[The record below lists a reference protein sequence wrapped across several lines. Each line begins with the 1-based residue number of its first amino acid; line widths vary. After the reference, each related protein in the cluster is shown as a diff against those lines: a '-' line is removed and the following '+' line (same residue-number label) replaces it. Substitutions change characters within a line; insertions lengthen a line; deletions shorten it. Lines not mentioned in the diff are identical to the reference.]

1 MRKYSKMIKPFDI
14 IMVVILLVISFVPM
28 AVFAMNQSKEDE
40 GNKVIAII
48 TQDGQ
53 IIREVELTGHME
65 NEQFMIKGKGK
76 QYNLIEVENE
86 QIRIKEDNSPDQIG
100 VKMGWKGIPGQT
112 IICLPHKVLIEIV
125 AEKPDEIE
133 EDGLILSH

>member
-14 IMVVILLVISFVPM
+14 ILVVILLVISFVPM
-28 AVFAMNQSKEDE
+28 AVFAMNQSKEEE

-48 TQDGQ
+48 TQDGKV
-53 IIREVELTGHME
+53 IREVDLTGHTE

-125 AEKPDEIE
+125 AEKPEEME

>member
-1 MRKYSKMIKPFDI
+1 
-14 IMVVILLVISFVPM
+14 MVVILLVISFVPM

>member
-28 AVFAMNQSKEDE
+28 AVFAMNQSKADE

>member
-1 MRKYSKMIKPFDI
+1 MIKPFDI
-14 IMVVILLVISFVPM
+14 IMVVLLLVISFVPM
-28 AVFAMNQSKEDE
+28 AVFAMSQSKEEE

-48 TQDGQ
+48 TQDGKV
-53 IIREVELTGHME
+53 IREVELTGHTE

-125 AEKPDEIE
+125 AEKPE
-133 EDGLILSH
+133 ETEDNGLILSH

>member
-1 MRKYSKMIKPFDI
+1 
-14 IMVVILLVISFVPM
+14 MVVILLVISFVPM
-28 AVFAMNQSKEDE
+28 AVFAMNQSKEEE

-48 TQDGQ
+48 TQDGKV
-53 IIREVELTGHME
+53 IREVDLTGHTE

-125 AEKPDEIE
+125 AEKPEEME

>member
-1 MRKYSKMIKPFDI
+1 MIKPFDI
-14 IMVVILLVISFVPM
+14 IMVVLLLIISFVPM
-28 AVFAMNQSKEDE
+28 AVFAMNQGKEEE
-40 GNKVIAII
+40 GNKVMAVI
-48 TQDGQ
+48 TQDGKV
-53 IIREVELTGHME
+53 IREVELTGHTE

-125 AEKPDEIE
+125 AEKPEKTN

>member
-14 IMVVILLVISFVPM
+14 IMVVLLLVISFVPM
-28 AVFAMNQSKEDE
+28 AVFAMSQSKEEE

-48 TQDGQ
+48 TQDGKV
-53 IIREVELTGHME
+53 IREVELTGHTE

-125 AEKPDEIE
+125 AEKPE
-133 EDGLILSH
+133 ETEDNGLILSH

>member
-1 MRKYSKMIKPFDI
+1 MSKYSKMIKPFDI
-14 IMVVILLVISFVPM
+14 IMVVLLLVISFVPM
-28 AVFAMNQSKEDE
+28 AVFAMSQSKEEE

-48 TQDGQ
+48 TQDGKV
-53 IIREVELTGHME
+53 IREVELTGHTE

-125 AEKPDEIE
+125 AEKPE
-133 EDGLILSH
+133 ETEDNGLILSH

>member
-1 MRKYSKMIKPFDI
+1 
-14 IMVVILLVISFVPM
+14 MVVILLVISFVPM
-28 AVFAMNQSKEDE
+28 AVFAMNQSKEEE

-48 TQDGQ
+48 TQDGKV
-53 IIREVELTGHME
+53 IREVDLTGHTE

-125 AEKPDEIE
+125 AEKPEEME
-133 EDGLILSH
+133 EDGVILSH

>member
-14 IMVVILLVISFVPM
+14 IMVVLLLVISFVPM
-28 AVFAMNQSKEDE
+28 AVFAMSQSKEEE

-48 TQDGQ
+48 TQDGKV
-53 IIREVELTGHME
+53 IREVELTGHTE

-125 AEKPDEIE
+125 SEKPE
-133 EDGLILSH
+133 ETEDNGLILSH

>member
-1 MRKYSKMIKPFDI
+1 
-14 IMVVILLVISFVPM
+14 MVVILLVISFVPM
-28 AVFAMNQSKEDE
+28 AVFAMNQSKEEE

-48 TQDGQ
+48 TQDGKV
-53 IIREVELTGHME
+53 IREVDLTGHTE

-125 AEKPDEIE
+125 AEKPEAME

>member
-28 AVFAMNQSKEDE
+28 AVFAMNQSKEEE

-48 TQDGQ
+48 TQDGKV
-53 IIREVELTGHME
+53 IREVDLTGHTE

-125 AEKPDEIE
+125 AEKPEEME

>member
-14 IMVVILLVISFVPM
+14 IMVVLLLIISFVPM
-28 AVFAMNQSKEDE
+28 VVFAMHQGKEEE
-40 GNKVIAII
+40 GNKVMAVI
-48 TQDGQ
+48 TQDGKV
-53 IIREVELTGHME
+53 IREVELTGHTE

-125 AEKPDEIE
+125 AEKPEKAE

>member
-1 MRKYSKMIKPFDI
+1 MRKYSKMIKSFDI

-40 GNKVIAII
+40 GNKIIAII
-48 TQDGQ
+48 TQDGKV
-53 IIREVELTGHME
+53 IREVELTGHTE

-100 VKMGWKGIPGQT
+100 VKMGWKGMPGQT

-125 AEKPDEIE
+125 AEKPEEME

>member
-14 IMVVILLVISFVPM
+14 IMVVLLLIISFVPM
-28 AVFAMNQSKEDE
+28 AVFAMNQGKEEE
-40 GNKVIAII
+40 GNKVMAVI
-48 TQDGQ
+48 TQDGKV
-53 IIREVELTGHME
+53 IREVELTGHTE
-65 NEQFMIKGKGK
+65 NEKFMIKGKGK

-125 AEKPDEIE
+125 AEKPEKTN

>member
-14 IMVVILLVISFVPM
+14 IMVVLLLVISFVPM
-28 AVFAMNQSKEDE
+28 AVFAMSQSKEEE

-48 TQDGQ
+48 TQDGKV
-53 IIREVELTGHME
+53 IREVELTGHTV

-125 AEKPDEIE
+125 AEKPE
-133 EDGLILSH
+133 ETEDNGLILSH

>member
-14 IMVVILLVISFVPM
+14 IMVVLLLIISFVPM
-28 AVFAMNQSKEDE
+28 AVFAMNQGKEEE
-40 GNKVIAII
+40 GNKVMAVI
-48 TQDGQ
+48 TQDGKA
-53 IIREVELTGHME
+53 IREVELTGHTE

-125 AEKPDEIE
+125 AEKPEKTN

>member
-14 IMVVILLVISFVPM
+14 IMVVLLLIISFVPM
-28 AVFAMNQSKEDE
+28 AVFAMNQGKEEE
-40 GNKVIAII
+40 GNKVMAVI
-48 TQDGQ
+48 TQDGKV
-53 IIREVELTGHME
+53 IREVELTGHME

-125 AEKPDEIE
+125 AEKQEKTN

>member
-125 AEKPDEIE
+125 AEKPEEIE

>member
-14 IMVVILLVISFVPM
+14 IMVVLLLVISFVPM
-28 AVFAMNQSKEDE
+28 AVFAMSQSKEEE

-48 TQDGQ
+48 TQDGKV
-53 IIREVELTGHME
+53 IREVELTGHTE

-125 AEKPDEIE
+125 AERPE
-133 EDGLILSH
+133 ETEDNGLILSH

>member
-14 IMVVILLVISFVPM
+14 IIVVILLIISFVPM
-28 AVFAMNQSKEDE
+28 AVFAMNQGKEEE
-40 GNKVIAII
+40 GNKVIAVI
-48 TQDGQ
+48 TQDGK
-53 IIREVELTGHME
+53 IIREVELTDHTE

-125 AEKPDEIE
+125 AEKSEKTG

>member
-28 AVFAMNQSKEDE
+28 AVFAMNQSKEEE

-48 TQDGQ
+48 TQDGKV
-53 IIREVELTGHME
+53 IREVDLTGHTE

-125 AEKPDEIE
+125 AEKPEEME
-133 EDGLILSH
+133 EDGVILSH

>member
-28 AVFAMNQSKEDE
+28 AVFAMNQSKEEE

-48 TQDGQ
+48 TQDGKV
-53 IIREVELTGHME
+53 IREVDLTGHTE

-125 AEKPDEIE
+125 AEKPEAME

>member
-1 MRKYSKMIKPFDI
+1 
-14 IMVVILLVISFVPM
+14 MVVLLLVISFVPM
-28 AVFAMNQSKEDE
+28 AVFAMSQSKEEE

-48 TQDGQ
+48 TQDGKV
-53 IIREVELTGHME
+53 IREVELTGHTE

-125 AEKPDEIE
+125 AEKPE
-133 EDGLILSH
+133 ETEDNGLILSH

>member
-14 IMVVILLVISFVPM
+14 IMVVLLLIISFVPM
-28 AVFAMNQSKEDE
+28 AVFAMNQGKEEE
-40 GNKVIAII
+40 GNKVMAVI
-48 TQDGQ
+48 TQDGKV
-53 IIREVELTGHME
+53 IREVELTGHTE

-125 AEKPDEIE
+125 AEKPEKTN

>member
-1 MRKYSKMIKPFDI
+1 MIKPFDI

-28 AVFAMNQSKEDE
+28 AVFAMNQSKADE

>member
-1 MRKYSKMIKPFDI
+1 MIKPFDI
-14 IMVVILLVISFVPM
+14 IMVILLLIISFVPM
-28 AVFAMNQSKEDE
+28 AVFAMHQSKDE
-40 GNKVIAII
+40 GNKIIAII
-48 TQDGQ
+48 TQDGKV
-53 IIREVELTGHME
+53 IREVELTDHTE
-65 NEQFMIKGKGK
+65 NEQFMIKGNGK

-100 VKMGWKGIPGQT
+100 VKMGWKSMPGET

-125 AEKPDEIE
+125 AEKPEEIE

>member
-14 IMVVILLVISFVPM
+14 IMVVLLLVISFVPM
-28 AVFAMNQSKEDE
+28 AVFAMNQNKEEE
-40 GNKVIAII
+40 GNKVFAII
-48 TQDGQ
+48 TQDGKV
-53 IIREVELTGHME
+53 IREVELTGHTD

-100 VKMGWKGIPGQT
+100 VKMGWKSLPGQT

-125 AEKPDEIE
+125 AEKPEEME

>member
-14 IMVVILLVISFVPM
+14 IMVVLLLVIAFVPM
-28 AVFAMNQSKEDE
+28 AVFAMSQSKEEE

-48 TQDGQ
+48 TQDGKV
-53 IIREVELTGHME
+53 IREVELTGHTE

-125 AEKPDEIE
+125 AEKPE
-133 EDGLILSH
+133 ETEDNGLILSH

>member
-28 AVFAMNQSKEDE
+28 AVFAMNQSKEED

-48 TQDGQ
+48 TQDGKV
-53 IIREVELTGHME
+53 IREVDLTGHTE

-125 AEKPDEIE
+125 AEKPEEME